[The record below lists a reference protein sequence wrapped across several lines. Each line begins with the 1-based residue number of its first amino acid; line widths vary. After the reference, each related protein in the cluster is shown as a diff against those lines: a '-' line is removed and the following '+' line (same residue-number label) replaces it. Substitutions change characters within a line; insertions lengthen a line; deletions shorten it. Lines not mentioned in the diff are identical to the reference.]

1 MSTLY
6 VILIQNGLQFDVVT
20 NMLGSYWS
28 QKTGN
33 IPGIFPGR
41 GSRVNPGS
49 VVQTLKSEHCP
60 RKKTGINTRT

>member
-6 VILIQNGLQFDVVT
+6 VILVQNGLQFDVVT
-20 NMLGSYWS
+20 NMQGSYWS

-33 IPGIFPGR
+33 IPGILPGR
-41 GSRVNPGS
+41 GSQKNPGS
-49 VVQTLKSEHCP
+49 VVETLKNEHCP